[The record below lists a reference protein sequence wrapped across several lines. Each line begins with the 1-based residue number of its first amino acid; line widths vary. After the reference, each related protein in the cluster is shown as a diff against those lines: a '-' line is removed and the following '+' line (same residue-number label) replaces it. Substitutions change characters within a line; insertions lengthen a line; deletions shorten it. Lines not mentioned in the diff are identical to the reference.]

1 MPPRFLAFSYSGP
14 RTVVNPPVRR
24 TDETIMQVTIVI
36 PTFNEAPNV
45 AELVRRISE
54 ATDAYDARILF
65 VDDSTDDTPAEV
77 LRVALLSPV
86 PVGLIHREAPSGGL
100 SGAVLQG
107 LASTTSEWCV
117 VMDGDLQHP
126 PELIPVL
133 LASGVEQH
141 ADVVV
146 ASRHLAG
153 GSSSGL
159 ANGTRRLVS
168 SGSTVLTRAMFPVR
182 LRNVTDPMTGFFALR
197 RSSVDL
203 EALRPRGFKIL
214 LEVLARNSLTVVEE
228 PFVFGDR
235 VAGMSK
241 ADLRQGLRFVTQL
254 AALRFGRLSGFAAV
268 GAAGALA
275 NLAIMAGLQ
284 ALGVW
289 YLAAAIT
296 AAAITLV
303 GNFVLAERLVFHDLR
318 ADGPNVWVRF
328 AKSMAFNG
336 VETIARTAMLWLI
349 VETLPIPGI
358 VVQAALIA
366 FGFVLRFV
374 YHSRIVY
381 RPARTT
387 APHPSVSSVTL
398 DGVDRPVA
406 RS

>member
-1 MPPRFLAFSYSGP
+1 MPPRFLAVSYSGP
-14 RTVVNPPVRR
+14 RTVVNPPVSRP
-24 TDETIMQVTIVI
+24 DETIMQVTIVI

-45 AELVRRISE
+45 AELVRRVSA
-54 ATDAYDARILF
+54 ATDGYDARILF
-65 VDDSTDDTPAEV
+65 VDDSTDDTAAEV
-77 LRVALLSPV
+77 LRVAALAPLPV
-86 PVGLIHREAPSGGL
+86 SLIHREVPVGGL
-100 SGAVLQG
+100 SGAVLEG
-107 LASTTSEWCV
+107 LTSTACEWCV

-133 LASGVEQH
+133 LASGVEQQ

-146 ASRHLAG
+146 ASRHLEG

-159 ANGTRRLVS
+159 HNPMRRLVS
-168 SGSTVLTRAMFPVR
+168 SGSTILTRAMFPIK

-203 EALRPRGFKIL
+203 ETLHPRGFKIL
-214 LEVLARNSLTVVEE
+214 LEILARNSLTVVEE
-228 PFVFGDR
+228 PFVFGYR
-235 VAGMSK
+235 VAGTSK
-241 ADLRQGLRFVTQL
+241 ADLRQGFRFVTQL
-254 AALRFGRLSGFAAV
+254 GALRFGRLSGFAAV

-318 ADGPNVWVRF
+318 SDGPNIWVRF

-336 VETIARTAMLWLI
+336 IETIARTALLWLI

-366 FGFVLRFV
+366 VGFVLRFV

-381 RPARTT
+381 RPARST
-387 APHPSVSSVTL
+387 AAHPSVSSVTP
-398 DGVDRPVA
+398 DGADRTVA
-406 RS
+406 QS